1 MSVQVKRDK
10 AVLLAVLI
18 LVATGIYLNSL
29 FCEFV
34 SDDISQVLK
43 NEWIRDFGNIPIVFL
58 KSAWSFLDVEVY
70 SNFYRPFMHLA
81 YMVGYKLSGSEPWGY
96 HAINICIHTLNTVMV
111 FFLACSIVDAASA
124 DSREDVRSRNLFVG
138 FFAALLFAVNP
149 INTEV
154 VTWVASVT
162 ELGAA
167 FFLFLSFYLYI
178 SKRRYSSA
186 FFFLLSLL
194 SKETG
199 MVLPFFLISFD
210 LVIKREPILAV
221 KQWFLRYWP
230 YGVAVLVYAAM
241 RYNAMGVVAP
251 YQTDAQVLS
260 GWQHILNIMPLTAEF
275 LKNLI
280 VPINLTFFHYI
291 RLDNIYSF
299 WELRSIVYTLIFF
312 AVIYIFIRYNRRE
325 RAIGFSVIWIVV
337 PLLPIYYLGWVQGEP
352 TYADRFLYLP
362 SAGFSLTVA
371 LISMRVV
378 SLASPSGGEWG
389 SGSGRRVLFI
399 ISALLLCVALLYS
412 IGTVRRNVVWASA
425 LTLWEDTTKKAPWII
440 SARGSYANQ
449 LLKHG
454 RLDESY
460 NEYRSIVKEGSEKSD
475 LAEAHNGLGIIYAK
489 KGSVDAAILEFR
501 LALDVKP
508 DMEIARINLE
518 KARKLKEIMRKRPP
532 G

>member
-1 MSVQVKRDK
+1 MTIHVKRDK

-18 LVATGIYLNSL
+18 SVATGLYLNTL

-43 NEWIRDFGNIPIVFL
+43 NEWIRDFGYIPIVFL

-81 YMVGYKLSGSEPWGY
+81 YMVGYKLSGLEPWGY

-111 FFLACSIVDAASA
+111 FFLTCSIVEAADAE
-124 DSREDVRSRNLFVG
+124 SRGGVGSRNLFVG

-178 SKRRYSSA
+178 SKRRYPSA

-199 MVLPFFLISFD
+199 MVLPFFLITFD
-210 LVIKREPILAV
+210 LVIKREPVLAV

-230 YGVAVLVYAAM
+230 YGVAVLVYAAL

-260 GWQHILNIMPLTAEF
+260 GYQHILNIMPLTAEF
-275 LKNLI
+275 IKNLV

-291 RLDNIYSF
+291 RVENIYSF
-299 WELRSIVYTLIFF
+299 WELRSIVYTLLFL
-312 AVIYIFIRYNRRE
+312 AATYIFIRYNKRE

-362 SAGFSLTVA
+362 SAGFSITVA
-371 LISMRVV
+371 LVSMRVV
-378 SLASPSGGEWG
+378 SLASPGEWG
-389 SGSGRRVLFI
+389 SGSGRRALIVV
-399 ISALLLCVALLYS
+399 SALLLCVAVLYS
-412 IGTVRRNVVWASA
+412 IGTVRRNIVWRSA
-425 LTLWEDTTKKAPWII
+425 LTLWEDTAKKAPWII
-440 SARGSYANQ
+440 AARVSYANQ

-454 RLDESY
+454 RLEESY
-460 NEYRSIVKEGSEKSD
+460 NEYRSIVKEGAEKVD

-489 KGSVDAAILEFR
+489 KGMVGAAILEFR
-501 LALDVKP
+501 LALELKP
-508 DMEIARINLE
+508 DLEIARINLE
-518 KARKLKEIMRKRPP
+518 KAERLKEIMRKRPP